1 MLRGEGKGF
10 GCWSQFVAMMLCQLA
25 LAKSLREV
33 SEGLGCGEDK
43 VIIWA
48 FNEYKRI
55 RSGTAS
61 ACSALNATWA
71 KI

>member
-1 MLRGEGKGF
+1 
-10 GCWSQFVAMMLCQLA
+10 MMLCQLA

-33 SEGLGCGEDK
+33 SDGLGCGEDK
-43 VIIWA
+43 LIIWA